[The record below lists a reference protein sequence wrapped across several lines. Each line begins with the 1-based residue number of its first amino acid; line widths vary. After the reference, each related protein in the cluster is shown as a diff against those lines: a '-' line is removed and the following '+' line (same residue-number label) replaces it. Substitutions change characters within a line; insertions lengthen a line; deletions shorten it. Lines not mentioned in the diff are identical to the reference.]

1 MLKNMDK
8 IPLPPVM
15 PYEMKLFLWVV
26 LLFLTFLSAAAVW
39 LFYRWVTNQD
49 NLNKMTQDFINKHNS
64 EIISLHTKLSS
75 TVSDTAK
82 HVYEMRTIN
91 NEFQVKTK
99 AELHL
104 LSVQSSS
111 SKESLTEIAN
121 QVKILKEDLK
131 KALSDAKELGA
142 TNEKIVQILKKHQ
155 QAIEEIREKLGKIKL
170 V

>member
-15 PYEMKLFLWVV
+15 PYEMKLFLWVI

-49 NLNKMTQDFINKHNS
+49 NQNKMTQDFINRHSS
-64 EIISLHTKLSS
+64 EIINLHAKLAT
-75 TVSDTAK
+75 TVSDTSK
-82 HVYEMRTIN
+82 QVSEMRLIN
-91 NEFQVKTK
+91 ADFQIKTK

-104 LSVQSSS
+104 VAVQSDRAKNDLEKMMIQVQTI
-111 SKESLTEIAN
+111 KEE
-121 QVKILKEDLK
+121 LK
-131 KALSDAKELGA
+131 KIETQTKDFGQ

-155 QAIEEIREKLGKIKL
+155 QAIEEIKEKLGKVKL